1 MKNRE
6 LVNLERDFGIHFPPS
21 VVDYLD
27 PRTMTVGSGAY
38 AMDAQPGLITASN
51 AGIPAWLTNYVDPE
65 LVRILASPMKAVQIM
80 GGEQKKGNWTTLTTT
95 FQKVEP
101 TGEVSSYGDWN
112 NNGSSGV
119 NTSFEYRQS
128 YTYQT
133 ILQWGEREMDM
144 AAENRINYA
153 AELSNASAMQLNKF
167 QNLTYFFG
175 IAGLANYGLL
185 NDPSLP
191 AAITPAATGT
201 GSGTTWSTKTGDL
214 VYADILALYAQLV
227 SQTAGMVD
235 QSTPIVLAMS
245 PSAEV
250 NLMKT
255 NMYNVNV
262 SDLLKKNLPNLRI
275 ETAVEYATAGG
286 QLVQMIV
293 PEMDGMK
300 TAVPAFTEKLRAHP
314 VVTDVSSFKQKR
326 SQGTWGTVIRR
337 PFLIAQMLGV

>member
-6 LVNLERDFGIHFPPS
+6 LVQLERDFGIHFPAS
-21 VVDYLD
+21 VVDFIDTSL
-27 PRTMTVGSGAY
+27 
-38 AMDAQPGLITASN
+38 AMDAQPALVTASN
-51 AGIPAWLTNYVDPE
+51 AGIPAYLTNYVDPE
-65 LVRILASPMKAVQIM
+65 LVRVLAAPMKAVQIL

-119 NTSFEYRQS
+119 NTSFEFRQS

-133 ILQWGEREMDM
+133 ILQWGERELDM
-144 AAENRINYA
+144 AEENRINYA
-153 AELSNASAMQLNKF
+153 QELSNASAMQLNKF

-175 IAGLANYGLL
+175 VAGLANYGLL

-191 AAITPAATGT
+191 AALTPAATGT
-201 GSGTTWSTKTGDL
+201 GSGTLWSTKTGDL
-214 VYADILALYAQLV
+214 VYADITALVAQLIAQ
-227 SQTAGMVD
+227 SGGLVD
-235 QSTPIVLAMS
+235 MNSTIVLAMS
-245 PSAEV
+245 PSIQV
-250 NLMKT
+250 NMAKT
-255 NMYNVNV
+255 NMYGINVT
-262 SDLLKKNLPNLRI
+262 DLLKKNFPNLTI

-286 QLVQMIV
+286 QLVQAIV
-293 PEMDGMK
+293 PELDGMK

-314 VVTDVSSFKQKR
+314 VVVDVSSFKQKR
-326 SQGTWGTVIRR
+326 SQGTWGTIIRR